1 MSTDKFSLI
10 IGVYDSTGSI
20 LEENRGPYTIAI
32 SLSNSGVFS
41 GVTLLDTSQG
51 IAYFEDMRILS
62 NGNFIINGVCENAT
76 QAISS
81 TLHITN
87 AVYSI
92 EALCYNSSVTAGFF
106 FNITVAIKGEDLKLY
121 TNIALIELSEVSN
134 TPIYGTNSMNTTTG
148 IAIFQI
154 YLNNIDSKTIIISC
168 NNITTYIGI
177 EILQIINTDPK
188 CFTALNSSY
197 CKQCISNTY
206 ILNGICSCIEN
217 SQYSDITKTCECN
230 NGLSL
235 INGYCIG
242 CENYYQNSEL
252 SGIFSNDFKSI
263 IITFARQAVINYQDS
278 CKTLLIL
285 PNYLLILSPT
295 CI

>member
-1 MSTDKFSLI
+1 MLI
-10 IGVYDSTGSI
+10 II
-20 LEENRGPYTIAI
+20 ME
-32 SLSNSGVFS
+32 
-41 GVTLLDTSQG
+41 
-51 IAYFEDMRILS
+51 
-62 NGNFIINGVCENAT
+62 
-76 QAISS
+76 
-81 TLHITN
+81 
-87 AVYSI
+87 
-92 EALCYNSSVTAGFF
+92 EALLNALNTDNQIRTTAECYLRNIESSPGF
-106 FNITVAIKGEDLKLY
+106 LW
-121 TNIALIELSEVSN
+121 AL
-134 TPIYGTNSMNTTTG
+134 
-148 IAIFQI
+148 FQI